1 MKRNI
6 LNILGSLNTG
16 GAENLVFDS
25 LHLWS
30 LKPDKDVDNFVVY
43 MHKSVEQRLDLFK
56 KTGANITYIPCGKG
70 SVSTLKFIGKLR
82 RYIIRNKITHIK
94 CHNNIDAYWVKM
106 ASIGSGVKEIS
117 LTIHGFNLNF
127 TFLKS
132 KFPFSIWHPDKAIIK
147 NLNLIYV
154 SKTAKEVYNDLYGWD
169 ELEGR
174 VEPNKILLDKFKC
187 LPKSNQKRY
196 KEIIENGDNNSKV
209 LDNPYRNGCYVEFN
223 DKMLFGMVGNF
234 NTPVRLQRMLCEAIL
249 IVKNEIGGLPF
260 RFVFAGGKN
269 DKLPNL
275 FDNCLQYCKENNL
288 ENDIIFLGSID
299 NVPQLMARLDCY
311 IYASSADAF
320 GLSILEAK
328 ASKIPIICSDIPTF
342 REVTNNGSFAT
353 LTENTPQAFANKI
366 LEFLG

>member
-1 MKRNI
+1 MSLDKFLLKGINI
-6 LNILGSLNTG
+6 
-16 GAENLVFDS
+16 
-25 LHLWS
+25 
-30 LKPDKDVDNFVVY
+30 
-43 MHKSVEQRLDLFK
+43 
-56 KTGANITYIPCGKG
+56 
-70 SVSTLKFIGKLR
+70 
-82 RYIIRNKITHIK
+82 
-94 CHNNIDAYWVKM
+94 
-106 ASIGSGVKEIS
+106 
-117 LTIHGFNLNF
+117 
-127 TFLKS
+127 
-132 KFPFSIWHPDKAIIK
+132 
-147 NLNLIYV
+147 IYV
-154 SKTAKEVYNDLYGWD
+154 SKTTKQFYSDKYKWKSLNGKVVLNTIVEDKFTSVQPANQKLYLEANDL
-169 ELEGR
+169 LKL
-174 VEPNKILLDKFKC
+174 KI
-187 LPKSNQKRY
+187 
-196 KEIIENGDNNSKV
+196 EA
-209 LDNPYRNGCYVEFN
+209 NPYRAAKFSYFN

-249 IVKNEIGGLPF
+249 IVKNEIGGFPF

-353 LTENTPQAFANKI
+353 LTENTPQAFENKI